1 MADPLMS
8 EVSFI
13 SKKDNLVLL
22 LQVEKLSL
30 LQAEE
35 RIRVLVP
42 VSNRGSVGNPDN

>member
-30 LQAEE
+30 LQAKEL
-35 RIRVLVP
+35 IRDWVP
-42 VSNRGSVGNPDN
+42 VANRGSVGNPDS